1 MEKKLKLVTP
11 VKQEPPDVRT
21 RGFMFSIHSIAEVC
35 ECSVK
40 TIERRVEDGK
50 LDPED
55 LMSVARFIC
64 GNTGKDE
71 ERVVHHMHRRCV
83 AMCGEPPSSGIVTAS
98 RWSSVTCPDCLK
110 KRKNDALCD
119 GGPQSAESK

>member
-110 KRKNDALCD
+110 KRKNTELSDA
-119 GGPQSAESK
+119 